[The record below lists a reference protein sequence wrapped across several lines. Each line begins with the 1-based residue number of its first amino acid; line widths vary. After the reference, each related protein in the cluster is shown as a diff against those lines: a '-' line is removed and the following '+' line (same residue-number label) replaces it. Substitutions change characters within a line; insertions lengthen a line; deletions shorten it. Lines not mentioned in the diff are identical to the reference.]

1 MTKMS
6 TINTNQQQKSPLAI
20 TPFNIIVFGGDGD
33 LAVRKIYP
41 ALFHRFVDNQLD
53 VPFQIFAIN
62 RSEEKRKLFFD
73 KLKSFLVESID
84 YELDKKILAS
94 FLEKLQLITIPTH
107 DIADYAELKAALDA
121 HPDYQNIYY
130 LSTPSDA
137 FGEISDALKQLSLIH
152 I

>member
-53 VPFQIFAIN
+53 VPFQPFGG
-62 RSEEKRKLFFD
+62 
-73 KLKSFLVESID
+73 
-84 YELDKKILAS
+84 
-94 FLEKLQLITIPTH
+94 
-107 DIADYAELKAALDA
+107 KAQAV
-121 HPDYQNIYY
+121 
-130 LSTPSDA
+130 
-137 FGEISDALKQLSLIH
+137 F
-152 I
+152 